1 MRRLE
6 GRVALVTGAARGIGK
21 ATAARLA
28 AEGAVVG
35 IADIDADAAEE
46 AVQDLANAG
55 ADAVPLACDVTDRES
70 VYAAVASVVA
80 RYGRLD
86 VLVNNV
92 GVSLNTPFEEIDD
105 AAWQK
110 QSDPTLHGAVRCIQA
125 ALPHLLTSPVGGNV
139 VTIGSVNG
147 LAAFGNVV
155 YSAAKAGLQSL
166 TQNLAVLYSCR
177 ELARKG
183 STSRGVRFNLV
194 APGTIRTR
202 VWTEDPGRLER
213 LNRLARLYPAGRVGE
228 PEDIAAAVAFLASD
242 DASWITG
249 VVLPVDGGVM
259 TGPNSL
265 SDAFLTQGASVIS
278 STDS

>member
-1 MRRLE
+1 MRRFV
-6 GRVALVTGAARGIGK
+6 GRVALVTGAARGIGR

-28 AEGAVVG
+28 AEGALVG
-35 IADIDADAAEE
+35 VADIDADAAEE
-46 AVQDLANAG
+46 AAHDLAKTG

-70 VYAAVASVVA
+70 VDAAVASLVA

-92 GVSLNTPFEEIDD
+92 GVSLGTPFEEIDD
-105 AAWQK
+105 AAWRD

-125 ALPHLLTSPVGGNV
+125 ALPHLLTSAVGGSV

-155 YSAAKAGLQSL
+155 YSTAKAGLQSL
-166 TQNLAVLYSCR
+166 TQNLAILYSRR

-183 STSRGVRFNLV
+183 LTSRGVRFNLV

-202 VWTEDPGRLER
+202 VWTERGPDRLE
-213 LNRLARLYPAGRVGE
+213 LLDRLAQQYPAGRVGE
-228 PEDIAAAVAFLASD
+228 PEDVAAAVAFLASD

-249 VVLPVDGGVM
+249 VVLPVDGGILA
-259 TGPNSL
+259 GPL
-265 SDAFLTQGASVIS
+265 GLREALRPQLT
-278 STDS
+278 